1 MRLDSYTFDFKPD
14 KWTIPRPQKFAAT
27 VKTYSGFGFFSWG
40 LSIVGMELLLEWELL
55 SQLQF
60 TKLDEKLVLDTTL
73 LFEPC
78 AGRLTHGAVTNGPF
92 QEDRIVTGVTSGATA
107 TIAMANSTETYLDV
121 VDIVGT
127 FQGTEVIRDNGF
139 SPPIQATLSAVS
151 VPKYNVEI
159 ISLDGQYV
167 EAVSNLYSI
176 RSNVIL
182 HLVIKEQ
189 L

>member
-1 MRLDSYTFDFKPD
+1 MRLDNYTFDFKPD

-27 VKTYSGFGFFSWG
+27 VKTYSGLAFFSWG
-40 LSIVGMELLLEWELL
+40 LSIIGLELLLEWELL

-60 TKLDEKLVLDTTL
+60 TKLDEIFAADETV

-78 AGRLTHGAVTNGPF
+78 AGRLIHGAVTNGPF
-92 QEDRIVTGVTSGATA
+92 LEDKTVVGVTSGATG
-107 TIAMANSTETYLDV
+107 TIAMVNGSETYLDV

-127 FQGTEVIRDNGF
+127 FQVAEIIQDISV
-139 SPPIQATLSAVS
+139 SPPRQATLSVVS

-159 ISLDGQYV
+159 ISLDAQHV
-167 EAVSNLYSI
+167 ERVSNLYSI
-176 RSNVIL
+176 RSSVIL